1 MTRTP
6 VLSLLLALSVFPHY
20 FHTERDIFVSFVS
33 SFHQP
38 LHTSLLHLSPSV
50 LLSYFK
56 ETWQQ
61 ETVWLQRATW
71 WRSVILGCPGS
82 KMMVSTLQRAASDR
96 SLSNGQLLKPW
107 TMVCQNCLCSSHNQ
121 KHFSW
126 LLAKSSLKL
135 TTDLCLCLCQYC
147 PLLFFWR
154 SLYHRERCL
163 ELWCLTVG
171 DLLPGNDALHKH
183 DQPTDTR
190 WGGER

>member
-71 WRSVILGCPGS
+71 
-82 KMMVSTLQRAASDR
+82 
-96 SLSNGQLLKPW
+96 
-107 TMVCQNCLCSSHNQ
+107 
-121 KHFSW
+121 
-126 LLAKSSLKL
+126 
-135 TTDLCLCLCQYC
+135 
-147 PLLFFWR
+147 
-154 SLYHRERCL
+154 
-163 ELWCLTVG
+163 
-171 DLLPGNDALHKH
+171 
-183 DQPTDTR
+183 
-190 WGGER
+190 